1 VVGGLFNYF
10 ILFSS
15 PDGDKPKIMALNIIW
30 IAFFL
35 VAFVIA
41 FIKLVFFGDTEI
53 FKTIIDGVFDA
64 AGTSVQISI
73 GLIGVMSLFLGFM
86 NVGERAGAVNFLS
99 RIVGPFFNKLFPQ
112 VPRNHP
118 SMGYMMMSF
127 SANFL
132 GLDNAATP
140 FGLKA
145 IQSLQDLNPD
155 KETAS
160 NPQIMFMVLNASGMT
175 LIPVSIIAQR
185 AILKSSDP
193 TSIFIPCMV
202 ATFAATVVGMSVV
215 AIKQRINLFNPVILS
230 VIGGISALIA
240 TMIFYLRLH
249 REGIETFSKVL
260 SNGMILL
267 LFMVFITGAVFK
279 KINVYTA
286 FIDGAKTGF
295 DIAVKIIPYLVAM
308 LVAISVLRNCGVFDY
323 LIRGFSW
330 LFGAV
335 GLNTDFVPALP
346 TALMKPL
353 SGSGSRAMMIDTM
366 KRYGPD
372 SFPGLL
378 SCVFQGTTETTF
390 YVVALYFGS
399 VNIKKTRYAVP
410 AALAADLA
418 GIIAAIAISYFFFHT
433 ISK

>member
-1 VVGGLFNYF
+1 
-10 ILFSS
+10 
-15 PDGDKPKIMALNIIW
+15 MALNFIW

-35 VAFVIA
+35 IAFVVA
-41 FIKLVFFGDTEI
+41 LVRLLVFGDTEI

-73 GLIGVMSLFLGFM
+73 GLIGVISLFLGFM
-86 NVGERAGAVNFLS
+86 NIGERAGAVNLLS
-99 RIVGPFFNKLFPQ
+99 RIVGPFFSKLFPDL
-112 VPRNHP
+112 PKNHP
-118 SMGYMMMSF
+118 ALGHMMMSF

-145 IQSLQDLNPD
+145 MQSLQEINPD
-155 KETAS
+155 KTVAS
-160 NPQIMFMVLNASGMT
+160 NPQIMYMVLNASGMT

-193 TSIFIPCMV
+193 TIVFIPLMIS
-202 ATFAATVVGMSVV
+202 TFAATVVGLTVV
-215 AIKQRINLFNPVILS
+215 SIKQRINLFKPVILG
-230 VIGGISALIA
+230 VIGGITILIA
-240 TMIFYLRLH
+240 LMIIYLRIH
-249 REGIETFSKVL
+249 RAGIDTFSKIL
-260 SNGMILL
+260 SNGAILL
-267 LFMVFITGAVFK
+267 LFIVFITGGLIK
-279 KINVYTA
+279 KINVYDA
-286 FIDGAKTGF
+286 FIEGAKTGF
-295 DIAVKIIPYLVAM
+295 EIAVKIIPYLVAM
-308 LVAISVLRNCGVFDY
+308 LVAISVLRTCGVFDY
-323 LIRGFSW
+323 LIRGLTW
-330 LFGAV
+330 LFGSM
-335 GLNTDFVPALP
+335 GLNTDFVRALP

-410 AALAADLA
+410 AALTADLA
-418 GIIAAIAISYFFFHT
+418 GVLAAIAISYFFFH
-433 ISK
+433 SVAH